1 MCELNAILVNGDER
15 KSIMESV
22 TRIVVDGDSIEL
34 YGILGDREIVSGTIK
49 EVNLTKG
56 ETIILAK

>member
-1 MCELNAILVNGDER
+1 MCELNAILVDGDER

-22 TRIVVDGDSIEL
+22 TRIIVDGDSIEL
-34 YGILGDREIVSGTIK
+34 YGILGDRQIVSGTIK
-49 EVNLTKG
+49 EVDLTKG

>member
-22 TRIVVDGDSIEL
+22 TKIVVDGDSIEL

>member
-1 MCELNAILVNGDER
+1 MCELNAILINGDER

-34 YGILGDREIVSGTIK
+34 YGILGDSEIVSGTIQ

>member
-15 KSIMESV
+15 ESIMDSV
-22 TRIVVDGDSIEL
+22 TKIVVNGDSIEL
-34 YGILGDREIVSGTIK
+34 YGILGDREVVSGTIK